1 MFLSVTPSTKSTKFG
16 SRYLRQSQKGTKSG
30 TLVSRTLLCISAE
43 VGELWPR
50 GSPWSAKILKGVN
63 KFVTLFSY
71 TVWPSAMK
79 FGSVSGLANR
89 NLFPEFC
96 KLWSGGRAIRCGD
109 MHQSVTDALVGFVA
123 QYQWN
128 LYMSMNVVLV
138 LDQFYAV
145 LPFSLIPHFPQ
156 SSDLETKVSDVN
168 STRVNE
174 FCSWSF

>member
-1 MFLSVTPSTKSTKFG
+1 MRRHVFVG
-16 SRYLRQSQKGTKSG
+16 HAVNEIDEVRQQVSKTESKGNEIWHIGIT
-30 TLVSRTLLCISAE
+30 TLLCISAE

-123 QYQWN
+123 QYQ
-128 LYMSMNVVLV
+128 
-138 LDQFYAV
+138 
-145 LPFSLIPHFPQ
+145 
-156 SSDLETKVSDVN
+156 
-168 STRVNE
+168 
-174 FCSWSF
+174 